1 MQTLPDIFSWVEI
14 IGIQGSTVASK
25 EAPTYCNMII
35 VNQWMN
41 EKAERISP
49 RDTYFWIRK
58 KGGEPLAVDA
68 HTVPDDLVIC
78 ER

>member
-1 MQTLPDIFSWVEI
+1 
-14 IGIQGSTVASK
+14 
-25 EAPTYCNMII
+25 
-35 VNQWMN
+35 MN
-41 EKAERISP
+41 ERAERISP
-49 RDTYFWIRK
+49 GDTYFWIGK

>member
-1 MQTLPDIFSWVEI
+1 
-14 IGIQGSTVASK
+14 
-25 EAPTYCNMII
+25 
-35 VNQWMN
+35 MN